1 MKAFWFCVKLSA
13 VVLCVIAV
21 IAMIFAPQ
29 IVALFIKDNPDVREI
44 GAVALRMQCVTM
56 PLFAFVIMAN
66 MMLQTIG
73 YAGRATL
80 VASARQ
86 GLFLIPSVFLL
97 SHFFGLTGLELS
109 QAVSDLLSFVLSVP
123 ITLGVLKQFQ
133 QDR

>member
-1 MKAFWFCVKLSA
+1 
-13 VVLCVIAV
+13 
-21 IAMIFAPQ
+21 
-29 IVALFIKDNPDVREI
+29 
-44 GAVALRMQCVTM
+44 
-56 PLFAFVIMAN
+56 

-123 ITLGVLKQFQ
+123 ITLGVLKQFR